1 MKTRFKIILLV
12 IVAIISVGG
21 FFALKNGW
29 NKDTVLNDIK
39 SVFISGDKSK
49 NLVSRTEES
58 QTSLSDLQSGKKQ
71 TYTHQRLGFSF
82 EFPEGFKVGEFGEGI
97 EGEEQI
103 LVQKNNVGFQLK
115 ITPFEEDI
123 ILTEQRIKEDIPDI
137 VIKEPLQI
145 KVGEAIALA
154 FLSESESLG
163 QTREVWWVY
172 KGNLYQITTY
182 TEFDETM
189 VAILE
194 TWKF

>member
-1 MKTRFKIILLV
+1 MAINLRTLSLV
-12 IVAIISVGG
+12 PKKARLHYLICNPV
-21 FFALKNGW
+21 
-29 NKDTVLNDIK
+29 
-39 SVFISGDKSK
+39 
-49 NLVSRTEES
+49 
-58 QTSLSDLQSGKKQ
+58 KKQ

>member
-1 MKTRFKIILLV
+1 
-12 IVAIISVGG
+12 
-21 FFALKNGW
+21 
-29 NKDTVLNDIK
+29 
-39 SVFISGDKSK
+39 
-49 NLVSRTEES
+49 
-58 QTSLSDLQSGKKQ
+58 
-71 TYTHQRLGFSF
+71 
-82 EFPEGFKVGEFGEGI
+82 
-97 EGEEQI
+97 
-103 LVQKNNVGFQLK
+103 
-115 ITPFEEDI
+115 
-123 ILTEQRIKEDIPDI
+123 LTEQRIKEDIPDI